1 MATKNGREN
10 ERKWRE
16 RRSQAGE
23 LEASPV
29 TLLIEVDSVIQ
40 GLTEAYVRSEP
51 REITKQTKIKAITR
65 VKIGKNQKQMQIGH
79 GVKSRNGQQ
88 EEQC

>member
-1 MATKNGREN
+1 METKKGREN

-16 RRSQAGE
+16 SRSREGE

-40 GLTEAYVRSEP
+40 GLTKAYVHSEP
-51 REITKQTKIKAITR
+51 SEITKQTKIKAITR
-65 VKIGKNQKQMQIGH
+65 VKIGKNQKQMQTGH
-79 GVKSRNGQQ
+79 SVKSRNGQ
-88 EEQC
+88 